1 MSDEVIVL
9 MHYTSIIKTNKM
21 CRFEGLTRE
30 GIPHGKGVL
39 VMGNGTGGGF
49 NQTSR
54 GDRYVLSCAL
64 QFGLLTKIATTM
76 LSSLCTGMQI

>member
-1 MSDEVIVL
+1 M
-9 MHYTSIIKTNKM
+9 TKTNKM

-49 NQTSR
+49 NQPGR
-54 GDRYVLSCAL
+54 GDRYVLTGAVKLACTHKL
-64 QFGLLTKIATTM
+64 QLP
-76 LSSLCTGMQI
+76 C